1 MLKAA
6 SSIKD
11 MSFEEALL
19 NDFKV
24 LNMDKK
30 MIGISQ
36 IMTMDIEYIEENKD
50 KFIEILNKMCNRE
63 YYMVAI
69 FITDVIKNG
78 SYVLYNTSSENII
91 RDIFG
96 LKSVKEGLFLPKIV
110 SRKKQMLPSIMS
122 TIEGDN
128 I

>member
-1 MLKAA
+1 
-6 SSIKD
+6 
-11 MSFEEALL
+11 
-19 NDFKV
+19 
-24 LNMDKK
+24 
-30 MIGISQ
+30 
-36 IMTMDIEYIEENKD
+36 
-50 KFIEILNKMCNRE
+50 MCNRE

-91 RDIFG
+91 RDSFG